1 MIFPSYSLLAQGP
14 VRQLLLANFMA
25 SIATGISS
33 ILIPWILVKE
43 FSSTHFSMLASA
55 TTFVLIFLMPVVGRM
70 VDQFRRKRILL
81 FTSVAGAL
89 FFLTLSLMERGNAAY
104 SVTLLVAFSL
114 TQVYYNV
121 FFPARGA
128 LAQSLTEKK
137 NFGRLNGW
145 LEIENQTAAFSAG
158 TLAVLLLDLV
168 PISTIFQVCVGSLIC
183 AAFAFETLPEK
194 ARPVSHAE
202 DTPQRKKTPVFD
214 RSLVL
219 LALAGNIPFVCVM
232 VLNVVKP
239 IFIFD
244 VLLASAEVLAVVSVC
259 YTVGAVASGVIS
271 SWLMNRMGCHASLIL
286 AISGFVLSTS
296 VLMAVDSIGVLY
308 ASSICWGV
316 FNSLARISTQTIVMG
331 QVHNDV
337 MGRFSA
343 HIQRLTMFARTAAI
357 LGFTGMFLAVDYSY
371 SFWYVTAVALV
382 GPLLLLARRR
392 VPTVADAG
400 GH

>member
-1 MIFPSYSLLAQGP
+1 VISPSYSLLAQGP

-43 FSSTHFSMLASA
+43 FSSNQFSMLASA
-55 TTFVLIFLMPVVGRM
+55 TTFVLIFLMPLVGRT
-70 VDQFRRKRILL
+70 VDRFRRKRILV
-81 FTSVAGAL
+81 FTSLAGAL
-89 FFLTLSLMERGNAAY
+89 FFLTLSLIERGNAAY
-104 SVTLLVAFSL
+104 SITLLIAFSL

-128 LAQSLTEKK
+128 LAQSLTEKR

-168 PISTIFQVCVGSLIC
+168 AISTIFQVCMGSLIC
-183 AAFAFETLPEK
+183 AAIAFETLPEK
-194 ARPVSHAE
+194 ARSVGHA
-202 DTPQRKKTPVFD
+202 DAPTQQKKTPVFD
-214 RSLVL
+214 RALVL
-219 LALAGNIPFVCVM
+219 LALAGNMPFVCVM
-232 VLNVVKP
+232 LLNVVKP
-239 IFIFD
+239 IYISD
-244 VLLASAEVLAVVSVC
+244 VLFGSAEILAVVSVC
-259 YTVGAVASGVIS
+259 YTIGAVASGVFAS
-271 SWLMNRMGCHASLIL
+271 GLMDRMGAHASLMM
-286 AISGFVLSTS
+286 AIGGFVLSTS
-296 VLMAVDSIGVLY
+296 ILMFTGSAGVLY

-316 FNSLARISTQTIVMG
+316 FNSLARISTQTIAMG
-331 QVHNDV
+331 QVQNDV

-343 HIQRLTMFARTAAI
+343 HVQRWTMFARTAAI
-357 LGFTGMFLAVDYSY
+357 LGFTGMFLGVDYAY

-382 GPLLLLARRR
+382 GPVLLLVRRR

-400 GH
+400 GR

>member
-1 MIFPSYSLLAQGP
+1 MIFSSYSLLAHAP

-55 TTFVLIFLMPVVGRM
+55 TTFLLIFLMPLVGRM
-70 VDQFRRKRILL
+70 VDRFRRKRILV

-104 SVTLLVAFSL
+104 SITLLIAFSL

-128 LAQSLTEKK
+128 LAQSLTEKR

-168 PISTIFQVCVGSLIC
+168 AVSTIFQVCMGSLVC
-183 AAFAFETLPEK
+183 AAIAFETLPEK
-194 ARPVSHAE
+194 ARPLSSTEDVSPGK
-202 DTPQRKKTPVFD
+202 TTPVFD
-214 RSLVL
+214 RALVL

-232 VLNVVKP
+232 LLNVVKP
-239 IFIFD
+239 IYISD
-244 VLLASAEVLAVVSVC
+244 VLFASAEVLAIVSVC
-259 YTVGAVASGVIS
+259 YTIGAVASGIFS
-271 SWLMNRMGCHASLIL
+271 SGLMERMGAHASLMM
-286 AISGFVLSTS
+286 AIGGFVLSTS
-296 VLMAVDSIGVLY
+296 VLMFVGSVEVLY

-316 FNSLARISTQTIVMG
+316 FNSLARISTQTIAMG

-343 HIQRLTMFARTAAI
+343 HVQRLTMFARTAAV
-357 LGFTGMFLAVDYSY
+357 LGFTGMFLGVEYAY

-382 GPLLLLARRR
+382 GPVLLLARRC

-400 GH
+400 GR